1 MNRPWHT
8 WLAFGFCLIVVF
20 VAMGWV
26 SLTVIRLDHA
36 DAMAQANAKRQEAI
50 RLALWRAD
58 SALSPLVTHIAGLP
72 YFVYKPFY
80 PANRAYTRMFN
91 RVTADE
97 ILLPSPLLTMENEYV
112 LLYFQC
118 DQEGDVYSPQ
128 VPSGDMRVMALQ
140 SHTTEER
147 IERSSLLLDDLRG
160 FFEFDQVHAA
170 LPANGGPAIGN
181 VSSVR
186 FTGLGNSQ
194 ELLFPDN
201 SRQAQIDLNSNE
213 QQARGQQFQQAL
225 ISNSARNSLDYEL
238 PKDVTTGTLTPHW
251 VGDALLLA
259 QRVSVGSDQ
268 YVQGCWLDWT
278 AIESWL
284 KKEVADLLPDAS
296 FEPVLLEPS
305 DEDYTMLAALPVKL
319 DPGKIPVRS
328 RSFAYPIRLSLYIAW
343 GFAIFAVIA
352 VAALLAGTLSLSERR
367 AAFVSAVTHEM
378 RTPLTTLRMYTDML
392 VKGMV
397 PNEEKRGKYLT
408 TLRREALRLGHLVEN
423 VLAYSRLEKVNE
435 AERLESMP
443 LSQVLSRMENRL
455 AERAAQEGLELVV
468 NPLGKLTTRRVVL
481 DISTVE
487 QILFNLVDNA
497 CKYAAQGAVPQ
508 IHLEFVEEADKAL
521 ISVRDHGPGI
531 LEQDRRNLFKP
542 FRKSAHRA
550 AVTAPGVG
558 LGLALSRRLARQ
570 IGGDLYL
577 GKTSTTG
584 CTFVLSLKYAK

>member
-8 WLAFGFCLIVVF
+8 WLAFVFCLIVVF
-20 VAMGWV
+20 VAMAWV

-36 DAMAQANAKRQEAI
+36 DASAQANAKRQEAI

-58 SALSPLVTHIAGLP
+58 SALSPLVTHISGLP

-91 RVTADE
+91 RVTPDE
-97 ILLPSPLLTMENEYV
+97 ILLPSPLLNMENEYV

-118 DQEGDVYSPQ
+118 DEEGELYSPQ
-128 VPSGDMRVMALQ
+128 VPYGDMRKLALM
-140 SHTTEER
+140 SHTTAEE
-147 IERSSLLLDDLRG
+147 IERASVLLDELRG
-160 FFEFDQVHAA
+160 FFDFDELLAA
-170 LPANGGPAIGN
+170 LPVNGSPTITGVSPTRLAGRGN
-181 VSSVR
+181 YQKQV
-186 FTGLGNSQ
+186 
-194 ELLFPDN
+194 FPDY
-201 SRQAQIDLNSNE
+201 SAQAQNDLNSNE
-213 QQARGQQFQQAL
+213 QQARGQQFQQAMVD
-225 ISNSARNSLDYEL
+225 NSARNAIDYEVRD
-238 PKDVTTGTLTPHW
+238 DVTTGTLTPIW

-259 QRVSVGSDQ
+259 QRVSVGAAQ
-268 YVQGCWLDWT
+268 YVQGCWLDWST
-278 AIESWL
+278 VESWL

-296 FEPVLLEPS
+296 FKPVLTKIS
-305 DEDYTMLAALPVKL
+305 AEDFMMLAALPVKL
-319 DPGKIPVRS
+319 DPGEISIRS
-328 RSFAYPIRLSLYIAW
+328 RSSAYPIRLSLYVAW
-343 GFAIFAVIA
+343 GFAILAAVA

-397 PNEEKRGKYLT
+397 PDEEKRGKYLA
-408 TLRREALRLGHLVEN
+408 TLRREALRLSHLVEN

-455 AERAAQEGLELVV
+455 AERAAQDGLELVV
-468 NPLGKLTTRRVVL
+468 GQLGELFNRQVML
-481 DISTVE
+481 DVSTVE

-497 CKYAAQGAVPQ
+497 CKYAAEGAVPQ
-508 IHLEFVEEADKAL
+508 IHLNFSDNADRVL
-521 ISVRDHGPGI
+521 IAVRDHGPGI

-584 CTFVLSLKYAK
+584 CTFVLSLRIA